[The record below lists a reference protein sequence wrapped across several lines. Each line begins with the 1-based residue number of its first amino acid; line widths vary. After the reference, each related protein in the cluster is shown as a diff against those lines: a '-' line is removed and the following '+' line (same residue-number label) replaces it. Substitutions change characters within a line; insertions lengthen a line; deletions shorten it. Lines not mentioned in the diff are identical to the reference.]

1 MILQVESEKDFLI
14 DFSFRLS
21 EIYQR
26 PASCIMVMLSTD
38 VTMLLAGTSE
48 PAYHLTIVA
57 LQTEIAPTKNKR
69 STHLIQDFMLE
80 ALEIQPTRGVL
91 RFEALAEENLA
102 TNGMT
107 ALQEIEQLERQ
118 PPDDEGILRALSR
131 QRSRRSKRS
140 TGPILTD
147 KVRTAF
153 PSLRASTPSHQQY
166 DILATTDIL
175 TKSTETSDPIRKRV
189 KTRKSIMAFFRK

>member
-1 MILQVESEKDFLI
+1 
-14 DFSFRLS
+14 
-21 EIYQR
+21 
-26 PASCIMVMLSTD
+26 MVMLNTD

-57 LQTEIAPTKNKR
+57 LQTEIAATKNKR

-80 ALEIQPTRGVL
+80 ALDIQPTRGVL
-91 RFEALAEENLA
+91 RFEAVAEENLA

-118 PPDDEGILRALSR
+118 PPDDDGILRALSR
-131 QRSRRSKRS
+131 QRSRKSKRS
-140 TGPILTD
+140 SGPILTD

-175 TKSTETSDPIRKRV
+175 TKSTEASDPIRKRV
-189 KTRKSIMAFFRK
+189 KTRKSILAFFRR

>member
-1 MILQVESEKDFLI
+1 MILQVESEKDFMI

-26 PASCIMVMLSTD
+26 PGSCIMVMLNTD

-57 LQTEIAPTKNKR
+57 LQSEIAATKNKR
-69 STHLIQDFMLE
+69 STHLIQDFMQDI
-80 ALEIQPTRGVL
+80 LEIPPTRGVL
-91 RFEALAEENLA
+91 RFEVVAEENLA

-118 PPDDEGILRALSR
+118 PTDEDGVLRALSR
-131 QRSRRSKRS
+131 QRSRRSKKTS
-140 TGPILTD
+140 GPILAD

-153 PSLRASTPSHQQY
+153 PSLRPNTPSHQQY
-166 DILATTDIL
+166 NILATTNDL
-175 TKSTETSDPIRKRV
+175 TGSTEMSGPLRKRV
-189 KTRKSIMAFFRK
+189 KSRKSILAFFRK